1 MTKSYIVNPFMSPA
15 QVFKVYIWL
24 VDTISSGRLTK
35 EDIDRRWSHSSI
47 NVYGEPFF
55 PTRKFHRYKEEI
67 LTLFG
72 INIRCNRKS
81 DGILC
86 HGDRRVS
93 GKSIK
98 TNESCF

>member
-1 MTKSYIVNPFMSPA
+1 MSPA

-81 DGILC
+81 GYYYIDSDNDV
-86 HGDRRVS
+86 HSWGDMRR
-93 GKSIK
+93 
-98 TNESCF
+98 